1 MTRVIF
7 LVIILFASPIHAG
20 DWVNLPVEEWRISR
34 DAPPWLRQAALR
46 SSILWCRADK
56 SLCRPF
62 KTVPDPLANIVIGYT
77 PPEFIG
83 MALLSPDFRPLV
95 VISETDVPYLARQ
108 REEAFALLL
117 HEMGHALCGCD
128 AHHVGLSTGVMS
140 PELGKTPHVPNRA
153 DVALL
158 RRGTR

>member
-1 MTRVIF
+1 FRSRRGARRCLTHRRHEARVGTHGRRAMTRVIF

-95 VISETDVPYLARQ
+95 VISETDV
-108 REEAFALLL
+108 
-117 HEMGHALCGCD
+117 
-128 AHHVGLSTGVMS
+128 
-140 PELGKTPHVPNRA
+140 
-153 DVALL
+153 
-158 RRGTR
+158 